1 VSEEPS
7 GPALDVTLREFV
19 SGQKVFGR
27 YILTRVLGRGGMGVV
42 WLARDDKLSR
52 DVALKFLPELI
63 VHDHAVLDD
72 LKQETNRSLELTHK
86 NIVRIHDFIYDE
98 KSACISME
106 YVDGETLSALRVKK
120 EHKIFESDEIVGWIG
135 QLCEALDYAHNQA
148 LVVHRDVKPANLMI
162 NKRGQLKVADF
173 GIARSLADSVS
184 ILTKEPRGTSGTL
197 VYMSP
202 QQLDGERGSHLDD
215 IYSLGATIYELLT
228 SKPPFY
234 SGNIDRQIHER
245 VPPPMMQRRKD
256 LAIEGRAIPQTWEE
270 IASSCLAKEPAR
282 RPQSVTEIG
291 SRLAGSAPKIRRTG
305 KIFSTPSKRT
315 AVIIAS
321 VTLCVAA
328 VVGLYV
334 VRHKPQVKRG
344 VAGTEE
350 PKPAPS
356 QSDTQRKAGQEDS
369 VVYVAGQPGVKV
381 NTSPVGATVTLGG
394 LEEQTTPTT
403 ISASP
408 GRYSLFVELDGYK
421 PFARQVEIREKQLTD
436 LGTITLKPNNGTIE
450 LTTVPAGAKVFR
462 NGDQVGVTP
471 FHQDDVPPG
480 NTTFI
485 FIANGYLP
493 RAKEIV
499 IKPGEPT
506 KSEITL
512 QKPDET
518 YHGTIADMPI
528 VIKFDGDRKSGS
540 ITHDGDVI
548 AKFSGSWSG
557 SLLRATINEA
567 ITERSNVLRPAE
579 PFIIRVSEDG
589 RVAAYKLTAGEK
601 TLSGALASTTQVQ
614 MAKSAPTAS
623 QPALIKKTASVYKG
637 KIRELGGDKYIVPL
651 TIMFASDLSSGTMTQ
666 TGKRG
671 DFVVE
676 FTGVWEGDAL
686 HAVTGEVVSKPNA
699 IRWEPESFTLRFA
712 PDGKSGSYETIA
724 EGHQYTADL
733 TLTDEGGLPSRLVE
747 QPNPPVTPN
756 PSTTPGSESIVQ
768 PSSATATAA
777 ITVPSTSNQKS
788 AALLPSATLNFAA
801 VTKEKP
807 YENSLGMRFVPVAGS
822 HLLFSIWDTRVSDY
836 ETFTKET
843 NRQWARPSFR
853 QTPNDPAVNVSWE
866 DSRAFCAWLTEVE
879 QKAGRLNSKQW
890 YRLPTDAEWSLAAG
904 DTKYPWGNQW
914 PPPRGCGNYSAS
926 LHVDDYKFTS
936 PVGSFPPNAT
946 GLYDMGGNV
955 WQWCE
960 DWYRKEMNSKAALD
974 HDPSL
979 KKDADGKT
987 LRVVRGGSYY
997 VGAEIDLE
1005 SSIRVGGGSSNG
1017 RNANNGFRCVLSESE
1032 QARSINTGKQKLIP
1046 VVIERY
1052 GVSVLLP
1059 PEVFPDAEKLNDP
1072 KTTSIKGV
1080 SWSGRTTLAFSEAH
1094 AHLNKVYADCT
1105 TDHQT
1110 NYKVLRDDWFAV
1122 SGDLGL
1128 VDGTYMGF
1136 YTKGVKKG
1144 DEVITMSLQYE
1155 DDDFPFYDDET
1166 FKTVVRSF
1174 QLN

>member
-120 EHKIFESDEIVGWIG
+120 EHKIFEPDEIAGWID

-148 LVVHRDVKPANLMI
+148 FVVHRDVKPANLMI

-184 ILTKEPRGTSGTL
+184 MLTKEPRGTSGTL

-245 VPPPMMQRRKD
+245 VPPSMVQRRKD
-256 LAIEGRAIPQTWEE
+256 LAIEGRAISHTWEE
-270 IASSCLAKEPAR
+270 IVSSCLAKEPAR

-291 SRLAGSAPKIRRTG
+291 RRLAGSAPRIQRTAN
-305 KIFSTPSKRT
+305 IFSRPSKRT
-315 AVIIAS
+315 AVIVAS
-321 VTLCVAA
+321 TALCVVAL
-328 VVGLYV
+328 VGLYFV
-334 VRHKPQVKRG
+334 SYKLQARRD
-344 VAGTEE
+344 VARTEE
-350 PKPAPS
+350 PKPVPS
-356 QSDTQRKAGQEDS
+356 QSNAQRKTGQEDS
-369 VVYVAGQPGVKV
+369 VVYVIGQPGVKV
-381 NTSPVGATVTLGG
+381 NTSPTGATVTLGG
-394 LEEQTTPTT
+394 LEERKTPAT
-403 ISASP
+403 IKASP

-421 PFARQVEIREKQLTD
+421 PFAQQIEIREKQLTD
-436 LGTITLKPNNGTIE
+436 LGTITLKPNNGTVE
-450 LTTVPAGAKVFR
+450 LTTVPAGAKVFQ

-471 FHQDDVPPG
+471 FHRDDVPPG

-485 FIANGYLP
+485 LIADGYLP
-493 RAKEIV
+493 RAEEIV
-499 IKPGEPT
+499 IKPGEPN

-512 QKPDET
+512 QRPDET
-518 YHGTIADMPI
+518 YLGTIADMPI
-528 VIKFDGDRKSGS
+528 VIKFDSDRKSGS
-540 ITHDGDVI
+540 ITNHDDVI

-567 ITERSNVLRPAE
+567 LTERSNVLRSAE
-579 PFIIRVSEDG
+579 SFVIRVSEDG
-589 RVAAYKLTAGEK
+589 KVAAYKLIDGEK
-601 TLSGALASTTQVQ
+601 TLSGSLASAMQVQ
-614 MAKSAPTAS
+614 MSKSLPKALQAALVANTAP
-623 QPALIKKTASVYKG
+623 VYKG
-637 KIRELGGDKYIVPL
+637 TIYEEGFHDGRPL
-651 TIMFASDLSSGTMTQ
+651 TITLAFDRKSGTMTQ
-666 TGKRG
+666 SSKSG
-671 DFVVE
+671 DVVVR
-676 FTGVWEGDAL
+676 FNGVWDGATL
-686 HAVTGEVVSKPNA
+686 HAVTDEVLSKPQN
-699 IRWEPESFTLRFA
+699 IEWEPESFTLRFA
-712 PDGKSGSYETIA
+712 PDGKSGSYETNA
-724 EGHQYTADL
+724 GGHQYTADL
-733 TLTDEGGLPSRLVE
+733 TLGAEGGLLSRLE
-747 QPNPPVTPN
+747 GAEGSLLSRLGQPK
-756 PSTTPGSESIVQ
+756 VQ
-768 PSSATATAA
+768 PSPAAATPAT
-777 ITVPSTSNQKS
+777 TLPSTSNEGFVAVPPK
-788 AALLPSATLNFAA
+788 AALNFAA

-807 YENSLGMRFVPVAGS
+807 YENSLGMKFVPVGEA

-843 NRQWARPSFR
+843 NRQWTKPSFR
-853 QTPNDPAVNVSWE
+853 QTPSDPAVNVSWE

-879 QKAGRLNSKQW
+879 QKAGRLNSKQS

-974 HDPSL
+974 NDPSL

-987 LRVVRGGSYY
+987 LRVVRGGSYF

-1005 SSIRVGGGSSNG
+1005 SSLRVGGGSSNG
-1017 RNANNGFRCVLSESE
+1017 RNANNGFRCVLGES
-1032 QARSINTGKQKLIP
+1032 Q
-1046 VVIERY
+1046 
-1052 GVSVLLP
+1052 
-1059 PEVFPDAEKLNDP
+1059 
-1072 KTTSIKGV
+1072 
-1080 SWSGRTTLAFSEAH
+1080 
-1094 AHLNKVYADCT
+1094 
-1105 TDHQT
+1105 
-1110 NYKVLRDDWFAV
+1110 
-1122 SGDLGL
+1122 
-1128 VDGTYMGF
+1128 
-1136 YTKGVKKG
+1136 
-1144 DEVITMSLQYE
+1144 
-1155 DDDFPFYDDET
+1155 
-1166 FKTVVRSF
+1166 
-1174 QLN
+1174 